1 MGILRA
7 RVNFA
12 GFQDA
17 VARRNFVHLFTGDRV
32 TRSRWADIWATMHD
46 HIINLVLRSTQLEVE
61 KETKL
66 MTDLEVA
73 KENLET
79 IQPLAMDARSGGAR
93 GFSDFNTLEVAGGAR
108 RSFLIT
114 QCKGG
119 RRRAACSLV
128 GWGRPAPEI
137 PQDAA
142 WKQSRPQRP
151 AYGILAIGRMV
162 RFFQYY
168 RATDKIRGCRPGNG
182 LGAMSQR
189 QRQGVLSAQAG
200 GCLGPEYPKTD
211 PQQSLT
217 PLTSCTHVLPLLLR
231 ASFGHQHGIA
241 LLHFHRSSKRKT
253 AKRPVCLDQH
263 RK

>member
-1 MGILRA
+1 
-7 RVNFA
+7 
-12 GFQDA
+12 
-17 VARRNFVHLFTGDRV
+17 
-32 TRSRWADIWATMHD
+32 MHD
-46 HIINLVLRSTQLEVE
+46 HIINLVLRSSQLEVE

-66 MTDLEVA
+66 LTDLEVA

-79 IQPLAMDARSGGAR
+79 IQPLAMYARSRGAR
-93 GFSDFNTLEVAGGAR
+93 GFSDFNTLEVSGGTR

-114 QCKGG
+114 QCKRG

-142 WKQSRPQRP
+142 WKQLRPQRP
-151 AYGILAIGRMV
+151 AYGILAIGIMV

-168 RATDKIRGCRPGNG
+168 RATDKITGCHPSNG
-182 LGAMSQR
+182 LGAMS

-211 PQQSLT
+211 TQQSLT
-217 PLTSCTHVLPLLLR
+217 PLTSCTRILPLSLR
-231 ASFGHQHGIA
+231 ASFGHHHGIA
-241 LLHFHRSSKRKT
+241 LLRFHRSSKRKT
-253 AKRPVCLDQH
+253 AKKSVCLEQQNT
-263 RK
+263 